1 MAIVAQEWKQVIGFE
16 KELVAWGT
24 KALGTNVDWQRFY
37 ENDDLWMGAEVI
49 DLSGTEESRDD
60 VEYARGNYV
69 FQGNSITG
77 IECVPDTMR
86 QMLECLFGTEDDS
99 ADPVFTYTPA
109 VSLPSMTVW
118 KRAGEVYAAIVGSK
132 ISSMEF
138 AFSNGTMKV
147 SLDLR
152 SKQIELMDSG
162 DFPARVHSNKK
173 PFMFWGCV
181 LTWGVTETP
190 IKEGSLKFDNQLPTD
205 DFYSGSPYTA
215 EHAEGVRQITGSMTL
230 KFETKAL
237 AEEFINIESE
247 KALSITIT
255 SPHGDTVVWT
265 IPRIVKMSGW
275 SINKSE
281 GLFRVQMPWRAYKSG
296 ASDVIT
302 AVLTI
307 V

>member
-16 KELVAWGT
+16 KELAAWGT

-37 ENDDLWMGAEVI
+37 EDDDLWMGTEVI

-69 FQGNSITG
+69 FQGNSITN
-77 IECVPDTMR
+77 IECVPDEMR
-86 QMLECLFGTEDDS
+86 QMLECLFGAETGS
-99 ADPVFTYTPA
+99 NPYTYVPG
-109 VSLPSMTVW
+109 VSLTSMTVW

-132 ISSMEF
+132 INSMEF
-138 AFSNGTMKV
+138 AFASGTMKV
-147 SLDLR
+147 SLELR
-152 SKQIELMDSG
+152 SKQIETMVSG
-162 DFPARVHSNKK
+162 DFPSRTHSNKK

-181 LTWGVTETP
+181 LTWGDSETS
-190 IKEGSLKFDNQLPTD
+190 IKEGSLRFDNQLPTD

-215 EHAEGVRQITGSMTL
+215 EQAEGVRQITGSMTL

-237 AEEFINIESE
+237 ADEFVNIESE

-255 SPHGDTVVWT
+255 SPHGDTLVFT
-265 IPRIVKMSGW
+265 IPRIVKMPGW
-275 SINKSE
+275 RIRKSE
-281 GLFRVQMPWRAYKSG
+281 GLFRVEMPWRAYKLG
-296 ASDVIT
+296 ASAVIT
-302 AVLTI
+302 AVLTT